1 MKRFFMTL
9 AALVGIA
16 CLALNAQDTKSLE
29 KYSSVKF
36 YGIDFSLAKVTGVTE
51 TPAEF
56 IAAFREIDKLM
67 LSEEDKYVSPMA
79 KRLKLAIKTVDI
91 DPTLKKIEDIDETD
105 LIVNRTP
112 EAL

>member
-9 AALVGIA
+9 ALMVGIA
-16 CLALNAQDTKSLE
+16 CSAINAQETKELSD
-29 KYSSVKF
+29 YTSVKF

-79 KRLKLAIKTVDI
+79 KRLKLAIKTYRRD
-91 DPTLKKIEDIDETD
+91 
-105 LIVNRTP
+105 
-112 EAL
+112 